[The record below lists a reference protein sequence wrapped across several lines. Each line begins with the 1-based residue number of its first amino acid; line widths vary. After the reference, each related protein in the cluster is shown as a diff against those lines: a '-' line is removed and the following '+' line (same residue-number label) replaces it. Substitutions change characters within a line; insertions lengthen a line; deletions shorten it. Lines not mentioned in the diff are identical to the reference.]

1 MDHNRNPKRPA
12 FWAIVR
18 NLDIIISGLAL
29 TALVLITFLG
39 VIARRVFNSPFAW
52 QEEMQVFCTL
62 WLVFIASGAVF
73 RTIDH
78 ISIELLVDALGPKLK
93 RIVELFVYVVVMAT
107 LAFTLYRSY
116 LLVEQLYV
124 TERLTNIL
132 KIPYYLVYIPFPIG
146 CVLMM
151 ASDTAV
157 TAQRLF
163 GKRETNTK
171 EEEAEPDES

>member
-1 MDHNRNPKRPA
+1 MNQNQNPKQQTLMA
-12 FWAIVR
+12 VLR
-18 NLDIIISGLAL
+18 NLDIIISGCAL
-29 TALVLITFLG
+29 TALVIITFLG

-52 QEEMQVFCTL
+52 QEEMQIFCTL

-78 ISIELLVDALGPKLK
+78 ISIELVVDSLNDTLK
-93 RIVELFVYVVVMAT
+93 RLIELMGYVVVMAT

-124 TERLTNIL
+124 TERMTNIL

-151 ASDTAV
+151 ISDTVV
-157 TAQRLF
+157 TVERVLLKR
-163 GKRETNTK
+163 GKKT
-171 EEEAEPDES
+171 EEPEEKADES

>member
-1 MDHNRNPKRPA
+1 MEHNQNPKRQTLLT
-12 FWAIVR
+12 IVG

-29 TALVLITFLG
+29 VALVLITFLG

-78 ISIELLVDALGPKLK
+78 ISIELVVDALGEMLK
-93 RIVELFVYVVVMAT
+93 WAVELFVYLVVMAT

-116 LLVEQLYV
+116 LLVAQLYE

-132 KIPYYLVYIPFPIG
+132 KIPYYLAYIPFPIG

-151 ASDTAV
+151 VSDTVV
-157 TAQRLF
+157 TVRRLF
-163 GKRETNTK
+163 LKRGSSTK
-171 EEEAEPDES
+171 EEEAETDAS